1 MSKQRATAFAPASV
15 GNIAVGF
22 DLLGHALEGAGDRV
36 TVTRTTTPRVRI
48 TTIEGVT
55 TDLPRAPEDNT
66 VTAGLVELLRER
78 SLPHGLD
85 VEIHKGIAL
94 GSGMGGSAASA
105 AAGVVAASAVL
116 DEPLTDEE
124 LYRYGLIGEA
134 VASGSAHG
142 DNLAPCLFG
151 GVQLVLSDAPMRLE
165 RLPIPDGLYCALV
178 HPHARVDTREAR
190 AVLRRGFELSAI
202 TTQTRNLAGFLIASF
217 KQDAE
222 LLRGYLSDVL
232 VEPWRASLVPGFKQ
246 VKQAALQAGA
256 LGCSISGAGP
266 SVFAWCVGAR
276 SAEATGHAMASAFEA
291 NGFESDVFISKVNA
305 PGARVIAVE
314 S

>member
-1 MSKQRATAFAPASV
+1 MPKKRATAFAPASV

-22 DLLGHALEGAGDRV
+22 DLLGHALEGAGDTV
-36 TVTRTTTPRVRI
+36 TVTRTATLGVRI
-48 TTIEGVT
+48 TKVEGVT
-55 TDLPRAPEDNT
+55 TTLPLQPEKNT
-66 VTAGLVELLRER
+66 VTAGLVALSRER
-78 SLPHGLD
+78 ALTHGFD

-105 AAGVVAASAVL
+105 AAGIVAASAVL

-151 GVQLVLSDAPMRLE
+151 GVQLVLSDSPMRLE
-165 RLPIPDGLYCALV
+165 RLPVPADLHCVLV
-178 HPHARVDTREAR
+178 HPHLRVDTRDAR
-190 AVLRRGFELSAI
+190 AVLQRGFELGTI

-217 KQDAE
+217 RQDAE
-222 LLRGYLSDVL
+222 LLRDYLSDVL
-232 VEPWRASLVPGFKQ
+232 VEPWRAPLVPGFKQ

-266 SVFAWCVGAR
+266 SVFAWCAGTAR
-276 SAEATGHAMASAFEA
+276 AEAAGDVMTAAFKA
-291 NGFESDVFISKVNA
+291 NGLESDAFISKVDA
-305 PGARVIAVE
+305 PGARIIEVE
-314 S
+314 